1 MQRNLLAIIGIVAM
15 IAIGIGGGLL
25 LFNMFSGSE
34 DSADPSHEST
44 STSHSGPTNFSE
56 AKVQD
61 ITRLSNV
68 NVSVIGG
75 DFQPN
80 NIQIKKG
87 TKVTWINNAT
97 ENHAIM
103 KENEDDESHEPIPS
117 SAVKE
122 DTLAS
127 PTLAKGKVY
136 EFTFNETG
144 KTYYH
149 CPLHPNVR
157 GKVTVVE

>member
-1 MQRNLLAIIGIVAM
+1 MRKTLLLIGGIIAL
-15 IAIGIGGGLL
+15 IATGIGGGLL
-25 LFNMFSGSE
+25 LVSIFGESE
-34 DSADPSHEST
+34 KPSDSAHEST
-44 STSHSGPTNFSE
+44 SSSHSGPTNFSE

-68 NVSVIGG
+68 NVSIVGG

-87 TKVTWINNAT
+87 TKVTWTNNAI

-103 KENEDDESHEPIPS
+103 NENENNESHASLS
-117 SAVKE
+117 SDDIKE
-122 DTLAS
+122 DTLGS
-127 PTLAKGKVY
+127 PELAKDKTY
-136 EFTFNETG
+136 EFTFNKIG
-144 KTYYH
+144 QTYYH

-157 GKVTVVE
+157 GKVMVVE